1 MTKSVIIG
9 SRSSRLALVQAEL
22 VLAQLREANP
32 HLKLSISKIATEGDL
47 SHRLPLDQMGGVG
60 VFVKELEAALL
71 DGRIDIAEHSLKD
84 MPTEIP
90 EWLYLAVVTKRLD
103 PRDILVS
110 GAGKLAELAPGSR
123 IGTGSTRRAV
133 QLIACRP
140 DLEVCPL
147 RGNVNTR
154 LQKVSSGELDGVI
167 LAASAL
173 IRLGWQERITEYLPL
188 EHFLPPAGQGT
199 LGIEIRANDEETREL
214 VLPLNHQPTWQS
226 VIAERAF
233 LAALGGGCRAPIA
246 ALGTIDDNILK
257 LSGMV
262 ADDSGKRILY
272 ASGEGSATTPEQ
284 VGNQLAQKLLEM
296 GASKFIAEV
305 RA

>member
-1 MTKSVIIG
+1 MRKSVIIG
-9 SRSSRLALVQAEL
+9 SRGSRLALVQAES
-22 VLAQLREANP
+22 VLAQLSEANP
-32 HLKLSISKIATEGDL
+32 HLQLSISKIATEGDR
-47 SHRLPLDQMGGVG
+47 SRRLPLDQMGGVG

-71 DGRIDIAEHSLKD
+71 DGRIDIAVHSLKD

-90 EWLYLAVVTKRLD
+90 EGLYLAVVTERLD

-110 GAGKLAELAPGSR
+110 RAGKLAELAPGSR

-133 QLIACRP
+133 QLIAYRP
-140 DLEVCPL
+140 DLEVCAL

-173 IRLGWQERITEYLPL
+173 IRLGWQDRITEYLPL
-188 EHFLPPAGQGT
+188 EHFLPPAGQGA
-199 LGIEIRANDEETREL
+199 LGIEIRANDKEMAEL

-226 VIAERAF
+226 AVAERTF
-233 LAALGGGCRAPIA
+233 LSALGGGCRAPIA
-246 ALGTIDDNILK
+246 VLGTVNDNALN
-257 LSGMV
+257 LTGMV
-262 ADDSGKRILY
+262 AEAGGERILC

-284 VGNQLAQKLLEM
+284 VGNQLAQKILEM
-296 GASKFIAEV
+296 GASQFIAEA
-305 RA
+305 RT

>member
-71 DGRIDIAEHSLKD
+71 DGRIDIAVHSLKD

-90 EWLYLAVVTKRLD
+90 EGLYLAVVTKRLD

-110 GAGKLAELAPGSR
+110 RTGKLAELAPGSR
-123 IGTGSTRRAV
+123 IGTGSIRRAV

-173 IRLGWQERITEYLPL
+173 IRLGWQERISEYLPL
-188 EHFLPPAGQGT
+188 EHFLPPAGQGA

-214 VLPLNHQPTWQS
+214 VLPLNHQPT
-226 VIAERAF
+226 
-233 LAALGGGCRAPIA
+233 
-246 ALGTIDDNILK
+246 
-257 LSGMV
+257 
-262 ADDSGKRILY
+262 
-272 ASGEGSATTPEQ
+272 
-284 VGNQLAQKLLEM
+284 
-296 GASKFIAEV
+296 
-305 RA
+305 